1 MEEQYKKV
9 TEIINEIAAANPFI
23 TSDKIA
29 KAKSMYN
36 GDMRDISV
44 IRAELE
50 AYSKEI
56 AERAQADKGIEPPT
70 KEDVKTVEPVPTQAP
85 PFKITEEPKQEVDF
99 SLPTPAR
106 QEELQSMIDSAF
118 PTNKDVD
125 YTEDNNKA
133 VEKPKQY
140 VKTQD
145 QPDQASAPVA
155 EAGYGNVGALLTLTI
170 MFSIVTIIMAVVT
183 ILSK

>member
-1 MEEQYKKV
+1 
-9 TEIINEIAAANPFI
+9 
-23 TSDKIA
+23 
-29 KAKSMYN
+29 
-36 GDMRDISV
+36 
-44 IRAELE
+44 
-50 AYSKEI
+50 
-56 AERAQADKGIEPPT
+56 
-70 KEDVKTVEPVPTQAP
+70 
-85 PFKITEEPKQEVDF
+85 
-99 SLPTPAR
+99 
-106 QEELQSMIDSAF
+106 MIDSAF

-145 QPDQASAPVA
+145 QPDQASAPTA

>member
-9 TEIINEIAAANPFI
+9 TEIINELAAANPFI

-50 AYSKEI
+50 AYSAEI
-56 AERAQADKGIEPPT
+56 AERAKAVKGMEPPV
-70 KEDVKTVEPVPTQAP
+70 KEEIKTQEPVPTQARVFQIP
-85 PFKITEEPKQEVDF
+85 EEPKEEMEFQM
-99 SLPTPAR
+99 PTPAR
-106 QEELQSMIDSAF
+106 QEQLQEMIDGAF
-118 PTNKDVD
+118 PKETDKEH
-125 YTEDNNKA
+125 T
-133 VEKPKQY
+133 VEKNNETEKAKQY
-140 VKTQD
+140 VKTPQ
-145 QPDQASAPVA
+145 QSEVPVHA

-170 MFSIVTIIMAVVT
+170 MFSIVTIIMALVT
-183 ILSK
+183 IFSK